1 MDIPID
7 FAIYERCHEQNAP
20 RNFKVEKMS
29 KVCRRDVETVPGKT
43 TPSKPPEK
51 VFGAAGVYFFG
62 FSDVDIMPTCHI
74 GNCKSGQITIIPKP
88 ECFGHFGGILL
99 LNHQFGVT
107 TRREQVAIICS
118 LKGTRE
124 SPIPETKHRSPEE
137 VTKPGCLIGSYA
149 FVQIDH

>member
-88 ECFGHFGGILL
+88 ECFGHFGGNSPTKPPIWGDYSAGTGRYNLL
-99 LNHQFGVT
+99 LKRHSQ
-107 TRREQVAIICS
+107 
-118 LKGTRE
+118 E
-124 SPIPETKHRSPEE
+124 SHSGNETPF
-137 VTKPGCLIGSYA
+137 T
-149 FVQIDH
+149 